1 METLVNDKALTNE
14 KIKTKFESPFELVGY
29 AIQLVT
35 NMVLSG
41 RAPMVKTSV
50 ENPAVIALDEIAQG
64 KDVMTEI
71 PVSVAQISASVSITP
86 VAEVETPR
94 PPKKEKPR
102 RIL

>member
-1 METLVNDKALTNE
+1 MDILINEKALTNE

-29 AIQLVT
+29 AIALVT
-35 NMVLSG
+35 NMVQSG
-41 RAPMVKTSV
+41 RAPMVKTTV

-64 KDVMTEI
+64 KDVITAI
-71 PVSVAQISASVSITP
+71 PENVIQISTSISITP
-86 VAEVETPR
+86 AAEMEHTR